1 MGGVSDVDLGG
12 ICTGY
17 RQTVVYSFL
26 KRNWRDEQAKTVW
39 ALNIHRKSGMDR
51 K

>member
-1 MGGVSDVDLGG
+1 MEVCQMGGVSDVDLGG

-26 KRNWRDEQAKTVW
+26 KEKLERWTGKDCVGSEY
-39 ALNIHRKSGMDR
+39 S
-51 K
+51 